1 MRYVDADVLMEHLKR
16 KEAEPATRN
25 YTEGFNDAL
34 MRCRSMVHSA
44 PTVDAEPVKHGRWFL
59 ERDPN
64 GNPYCFHCSC
74 CDSDYHHIGVTSAT
88 KYCPNCG
95 AKMDGKEE

>member
-1 MRYVDADVLMEHLKR
+1 MRLVDADELREEILK
-16 KEAEPATRN
+16 ED
-25 YTEGFNDAL
+25 YDNDTINNL
-34 MRCRSMVHSA
+34 LDLVDFSK
-44 PTVDAEPVKHGRWFL
+44 TVDVEPIKHGRWFL

-95 AKMDGKEE
+95 AKMDIF